1 MNKYSTYGTFKLG
14 YTGKASRLRATPSV
28 EKRGQLTRPAY
39 ANDTGGS
46 WEIHSLNSLTL
57 LL

>member
-28 EKRGQLTRPAY
+28 EKRGQLTPMTQEGAGKY
-39 ANDTGGS
+39 
-46 WEIHSLNSLTL
+46 IP
-57 LL
+57 